1 MFRLITF
8 LLLSLPGLAFAT
20 STTTSTIPPA
30 GLDGAVQTAGSLW
43 AAIQTKNWPLAVGL
57 GLMILIWGLKTTG
70 VLDKIKLGSKA
81 GIRASALILS
91 VLTAIGA
98 GLIQGL
104 PALEIVLN
112 TAEIATAAVGGW
124 EFIGKALQSIAAKEA
139 EADSRP
145 EAPPTS

>member
-1 MFRLITF
+1 MQSHLMT
-8 LLLSLPGLAFAT
+8 LLAQTSST
-20 STTTSTIPPA
+20 STTPPGSVSEVLNTGT
-30 GLDGAVQTAGSLW
+30 GLLD
-43 AAIQTKNWPLAVGL
+43 AIQAKNWPLAVGL
-57 GLMILIWGLKTTG
+57 GLMMLIWGLKTTG